1 MKQCNWCNKQFDPT
15 VSYQV
20 YCSLPCR
27 EEATKEKIADRH
39 NFMKRQRRMGKSR
52 LCANK
57 CGTKLS
63 VYNDHNVCDKCYID
77 NKEVN
82 KKIKELR
89 MFMHEYEDDTK
100 S

>member
-1 MKQCNWCNKQFDPT
+1 MKQCNWCGKHFEAS

-20 YCSLPCR
+20 YCSLDCR
-27 EEATKEKIADRH
+27 EQATKEKIAERH
-39 NFMKRQRRMGKSR
+39 TQLKRQRRKSRDR
-52 LCANK
+52 LCANG

-63 VYNDHNVCDKCYID
+63 VYNDYNICDKCYID

-82 KKIKELR
+82 RKIKQIR
-89 MFMHEYEDDTK
+89 MLMHDYEDDTT